1 MSSRVENGAISY
13 QNLFSEA
20 KEITQFFSM
29 NMSQLM
35 GIAIDQELYQQDLYN
50 HIQPL
55 LYRLKHHIIIKND
68 LLNDIESEYTQT
80 FQQVAYVSQMVQQ
93 VFHTN
98 PISKDE
104 IGFLTLYFVKYK
116 ELIPIKKRVL
126 IMCSSGVGTSEL
138 LKVKVKKAF
147 PELEIIAVVS
157 ARQYQKNQTQFSNID
172 LILTTV
178 HLTISSETP
187 MILVNSVFTKQDE
200 NRVKEK
206 LGEIENGS
214 EK

>member
-1 MSSRVENGAISY
+1 
-13 QNLFSEA
+13 
-20 KEITQFFSM
+20 
-29 NMSQLM
+29 
-35 GIAIDQELYQQDLYN
+35 
-50 HIQPL
+50 
-55 LYRLKHHIIIKND
+55 
-68 LLNDIESEYTQT
+68 
-80 FQQVAYVSQMVQQ
+80 
-93 VFHTN
+93 
-98 PISKDE
+98 
-104 IGFLTLYFVKYK
+104 
-116 ELIPIKKRVL
+116 
-126 IMCSSGVGTSEL
+126 MCSSGVGTSEL

-187 MILVNSVFTKQDE
+187 IILVNSVFTKQDE

>member
-1 MSSRVENGAISY
+1 
-13 QNLFSEA
+13 
-20 KEITQFFSM
+20 
-29 NMSQLM
+29 
-35 GIAIDQELYQQDLYN
+35 
-50 HIQPL
+50 
-55 LYRLKHHIIIKND
+55 
-68 LLNDIESEYTQT
+68 
-80 FQQVAYVSQMVQQ
+80 
-93 VFHTN
+93 
-98 PISKDE
+98 
-104 IGFLTLYFVKYK
+104 K

>member
-1 MSSRVENGAISY
+1 
-13 QNLFSEA
+13 
-20 KEITQFFSM
+20 
-29 NMSQLM
+29 
-35 GIAIDQELYQQDLYN
+35 
-50 HIQPL
+50 
-55 LYRLKHHIIIKND
+55 
-68 LLNDIESEYTQT
+68 
-80 FQQVAYVSQMVQQ
+80 
-93 VFHTN
+93 
-98 PISKDE
+98 
-104 IGFLTLYFVKYK
+104 
-116 ELIPIKKRVL
+116 
-126 IMCSSGVGTSEL
+126 MCSSGIGTSEL

-157 ARQYQKNQTQFSNID
+157 ARQYQKNQTQFANID

>member
-1 MSSRVENGAISY
+1 
-13 QNLFSEA
+13 
-20 KEITQFFSM
+20 
-29 NMSQLM
+29 
-35 GIAIDQELYQQDLYN
+35 
-50 HIQPL
+50 
-55 LYRLKHHIIIKND
+55 
-68 LLNDIESEYTQT
+68 
-80 FQQVAYVSQMVQQ
+80 
-93 VFHTN
+93 
-98 PISKDE
+98 
-104 IGFLTLYFVKYK
+104 
-116 ELIPIKKRVL
+116 
-126 IMCSSGVGTSEL
+126 MCNSGVGTSEL

-172 LILTTV
+172 LNLTTV

>member
-1 MSSRVENGAISY
+1 
-13 QNLFSEA
+13 
-20 KEITQFFSM
+20 
-29 NMSQLM
+29 
-35 GIAIDQELYQQDLYN
+35 
-50 HIQPL
+50 
-55 LYRLKHHIIIKND
+55 
-68 LLNDIESEYTQT
+68 
-80 FQQVAYVSQMVQQ
+80 
-93 VFHTN
+93 
-98 PISKDE
+98 
-104 IGFLTLYFVKYK
+104 
-116 ELIPIKKRVL
+116 
-126 IMCSSGVGTSEL
+126 MCSSGVGTSEL

-172 LILTTV
+172 FILTTV

>member
-1 MSSRVENGAISY
+1 
-13 QNLFSEA
+13 
-20 KEITQFFSM
+20 
-29 NMSQLM
+29 
-35 GIAIDQELYQQDLYN
+35 
-50 HIQPL
+50 
-55 LYRLKHHIIIKND
+55 
-68 LLNDIESEYTQT
+68 
-80 FQQVAYVSQMVQQ
+80 
-93 VFHTN
+93 
-98 PISKDE
+98 
-104 IGFLTLYFVKYK
+104 
-116 ELIPIKKRVL
+116 
-126 IMCSSGVGTSEL
+126 MCSSGVGTSEL